1 MCSPKSDVNLLD
13 LNVCYK
19 AAHGQ
24 QSNPRNALLAL
35 ITFSASKNK
44 KQGQGYEQAESDC
57 DLEM

>member
-1 MCSPKSDVNLLD
+1 MCWPMSVVWLLD

-24 QSNPRNALLAL
+24 QSNPRNALLSL
-35 ITFSASKNK
+35 ITFSASKNR
-44 KQGQGYEQAESDC
+44 KQGQGYEQTEAGC

>member
-1 MCSPKSDVNLLD
+1 MLLD
-13 LNVCYK
+13 LNVCYE

-44 KQGQGYEQAESDC
+44 KQAKDMSRQSQAVT
-57 DLEM
+57 

>member
-1 MCSPKSDVNLLD
+1 MLLD
-13 LNVCYK
+13 LNVCCE

-24 QSNPRNALLAL
+24 KSSPRNTLLSL

-44 KQGQGYEQAESDC
+44 KQGQGYEQAESDY